1 MTKNKD
7 NVKIK
12 ETLIIRK
19 LKPTL
24 TDTQLV
30 EKSFI
35 FISLHLLYANFSQIL
50 SLFLLLETGHLEEK
64 KPI

>member
-30 EKSFI
+30 AKSFI

>member
-30 EKSFI
+30 AKSFI
-35 FISLHLLYANFSQIL
+35 FISLHLSYANFSQIL